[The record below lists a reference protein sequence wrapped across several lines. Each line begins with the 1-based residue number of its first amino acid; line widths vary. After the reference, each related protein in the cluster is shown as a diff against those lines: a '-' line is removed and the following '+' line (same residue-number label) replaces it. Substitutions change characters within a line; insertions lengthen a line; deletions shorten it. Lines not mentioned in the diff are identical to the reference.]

1 MDNRSIMK
9 QDETSIV
16 KATEDG
22 IDELVRGGKLQ
33 IPPDYA
39 VGNALRSA
47 WYQIKLMK
55 DHTNRPI
62 TQVCSESSITRAL
75 FTMSILGLNPA
86 KTQCYF
92 IAYGNEL
99 KCQPSYLGNIAIA
112 KRVNPEIVDIF
123 AEVVHEG
130 DEFEYEIRIGK
141 KIIVRHIQKPENLK
155 NPIQCVYAYAY
166 DESEKQIY
174 AEIMTFDEIK
184 TSWKKSKV
192 EPVNKD
198 GSLKPGTPHSDFT
211 TEMAK
216 RTVIN
221 RLCKHIIST
230 SNDQAVIEAY
240 EKTEMNETE
249 VAVESA
255 KEQLKAPMNV
265 DMPKEQGEED
275 DF

>member
-1 MDNRSIMK
+1 MDNKILK
-9 QDETSIV
+9 HDETSIV
-16 KATEDG
+16 KAVEDR
-22 IDELVRGGKLQ
+22 INELVGGGKLQ

-47 WYQIKLMK
+47 WLQLQQTTDK
-55 DHTNRPI
+55 DGRPVM
-62 TQVCSESSITRAL
+62 QVCEKSSIANAL
-75 FTMSILGLNPA
+75 LTMSILGLNPT
-86 KTQCYF
+86 KVQCYF
-92 IAYGNEL
+92 ITYGNIL
-99 KCQPSYLGNIAIA
+99 KCEPSYLGKIAIA
-112 KRVNPEIVDIF
+112 KRVNPEIVGIF

-166 DESEKQIY
+166 DKNEKQICT
-174 AEIMTFDEIK
+174 EIMTFDEIK
-184 TSWKKSKV
+184 TAWKKSRVK
-192 EPVNKD
+192 PVNED
-198 GSLKPGTPHSDFT
+198 GSLKAGTPHSDFT

-230 SNDQAVIEAY
+230 SNDETIIEAY
-240 EKTEMNETE
+240 EKTEMTEAE

-255 KEQLKAPMNV
+255 KEQLKTPV
-265 DMPKEQGEED
+265 DVDIPKEQDEED

>member
-1 MDNRSIMK
+1 MDNKSIMK
-9 QDETSIV
+9 QEETSII
-16 KATEDG
+16 KATEDR
-22 IDELVRGGKLQ
+22 INELVRGGKLQ

-47 WYQIKLMK
+47 WLQLQQTVDK
-55 DHTNRPI
+55 NERPVL
-62 TQVCSESSITRAL
+62 QVCEKSSVANAL
-75 FTMSILGLNPA
+75 LTMSILGLNPA

-92 IAYGNEL
+92 IAYGNVL
-99 KCQPSYLGNIAIA
+99 KCEPSYMGKIAIA

-123 AEVVHEG
+123 AEVVHER

-141 KIIVRHIQKPENLK
+141 KIITKHVQRPENLK

-166 DESEKQIY
+166 DESEKQIHT
-174 AEIMTFDEIK
+174 EIMTFDEIK
-184 TSWKKSKV
+184 TSWKKSRVKPIN
-192 EPVNKD
+192 ED
-198 GSLKPGTPHSDFT
+198 GSLKAGTPHSDFT

-230 SNDQAVIEAY
+230 SNDETLIEAY
-240 EKTEMNETE
+240 ERTEMNEAE
-249 VAVESA
+249 VVVENA
-255 KEQLKAPMNV
+255 KEQLKAPISV
-265 DMPKEQGEED
+265 DMPEEQNEED